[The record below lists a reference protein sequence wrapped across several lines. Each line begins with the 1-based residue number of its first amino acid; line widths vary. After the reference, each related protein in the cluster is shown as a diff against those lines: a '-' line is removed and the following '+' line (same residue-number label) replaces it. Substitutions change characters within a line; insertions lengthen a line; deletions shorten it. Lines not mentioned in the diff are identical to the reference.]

1 MSRLSFNLGASA
13 CRNPQGLSRPVTV
26 LLYLPPHLPFSSYW
40 CEHPAPP
47 ISTLNVLTKISNNGR
62 PFDPIP
68 DTYSACSQKLSVS
81 PLYHHT
87 VQYTQDS
94 ISAAY
99 TLLPSLT
106 TSTLLTAYC
115 ISCPYIPKILG
126 SCYDSGGWS
135 SASQRGGPRS
145 VPGQP
150 TRESWWRKLYCDNF
164 LSGYFCT
171 PGP

>member
-13 CRNPQGLSRPVTV
+13 CWNPQGLSRPVTV
-26 LLYLPPHLPFSSYW
+26 LLYLPPRTYLLAVTGVNI
-40 CEHPAPP
+40 PAPP

-106 TSTLLTAYC
+106 VSTLLTAYC
-115 ISCPYIPKILG
+115 VSCPYIPKILG
-126 SCYDSGGWS
+126 SST
-135 SASQRGGPRS
+135 SQRGGPRS

-150 TRESWWRKLYCDNF
+150 TKELWWRKLHCDNF